1 MLFRAKIALRSV
13 CDITLQLLEKLGVC
27 GLLLD
32 IDNTLTTHDNPVP
45 AAGVEAWVAG
55 MQAAGISLCLVSN
68 NHPPRVE
75 PFAKRL
81 GLDFVCEG
89 KKPLTKGYR
98 EAVQKMG
105 LSRKEV
111 AAVGDQIFTDVLG
124 ANLFGVPC
132 IFVSIL
138 QQVFHLQNI
147 FFIDRS
153 TVHVPS
159 TFHEVVC
166 FIDQKQIISAD
177 IVCKK
182 SFQMCRRI
190 EHIII
195 ITDHPI
201 RPF

>member
-13 CDITLQLLEKLGVC
+13 CDITPQLLEKLGVC

-124 ANLFGVPC
+124 ARRCGFQSFCVEPVCGRDSLW
-132 IFVSIL
+132 
-138 QQVFHLQNI
+138 HWTAYWLQNPFRI
-147 FFIDRS
+147 TARRRRKR
-153 TVHVPS
+153 
-159 TFHEVVC
+159 E
-166 FIDQKQIISAD
+166 KAG
-177 IVCKK
+177 K
-182 SFQMCRRI
+182 CRVQ
-190 EHIII
+190 
-195 ITDHPI
+195 
-201 RPF
+201 